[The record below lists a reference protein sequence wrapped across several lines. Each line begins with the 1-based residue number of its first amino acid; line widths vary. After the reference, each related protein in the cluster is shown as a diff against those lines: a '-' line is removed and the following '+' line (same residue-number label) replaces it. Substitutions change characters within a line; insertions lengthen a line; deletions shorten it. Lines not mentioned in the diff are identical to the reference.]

1 MDGTGS
7 GPMTGVGTMI
17 EPKGVL
23 HFAISVKDLGRAKR
37 FYRDILGCTY
47 LRRNDNTA
55 FMQAGEDYFVITEM
69 KDHVPPNPPGGTQ
82 FHHAFIVAGDAF
94 DAALESLKSHGVEI
108 LLYEDT
114 GHRTFSGRHAYIQD
128 PDGNA
133 IEIIDYRGPG
143 DATAPDY
150 QGRKRRRGRGRGS
163 GRSD

>member
-1 MDGTGS
+1 
-7 GPMTGVGTMI
+7 MI
-17 EPKGVL
+17 EPTGVL

-47 LRRNDNTA
+47 LRQNDNTA
-55 FMQAGEDYFVITEM
+55 FMRAGDDYFVITEM

-143 DATAPDY
+143 DEDAPDY
-150 QGRKRRRGRGRGS
+150 QGRKRRIEACEAGEKEG
-163 GRSD
+163 

>member
-1 MDGTGS
+1 
-7 GPMTGVGTMI
+7 MI
-17 EPKGVL
+17 EPTGVL
-23 HFAISVKDLGRAKR
+23 HFAISVKDLERAKR

-47 LRRNDNTA
+47 LRQNDNTA
-55 FMQAGEDYFVITEM
+55 FMRAGDDYFVITEM

-108 LLYEDT
+108 LLYEDK

-143 DATAPDY
+143 DEDAPDY
-150 QGRKRRRGRGRGS
+150 QGRKRRIEAGGAGEKE
-163 GRSD
+163 G